1 MMFGSFGAGGRLNG
15 GFMEVEMLLLLLCA
29 LSRVLIVVSIT
40 WYWYYLFKCRGCDA
54 ILLVV
59 HVSCFILWHFRPLGC
74 CLSLCFPLIF
84 GGLVYFVL

>member
-1 MMFGSFGAGGRLNG
+1 MFGSFGAGGRLND

-59 HVSCFILWHFRPLGC
+59 LVSRFILGVSVR
-74 CLSLCFPLIF
+74 
-84 GGLVYFVL
+84 